1 MKVILY
7 MAITVNGMIAK
18 EDDDTSFV
26 SETELKSL
34 DAAI

>member
-18 EDDDTSFV
+18 KNL
-26 SETELKSL
+26 ETPLHYEVVK
-34 DAAI
+34 